1 MGVRS
6 GFVVALEGQSGVG
19 KSTVARLVCD
29 RLQRLGRQTLLT
41 RTPSTSKIGT
51 LARGGTS
58 DFRGLELTLLV
69 AADRYH
75 HERTVVRPAIA
86 HGAIVVCDRY
96 LASSLVLDPYD
107 SVALDQVRAIYK
119 GLPPAGLTV
128 VLLGDPEVCAARATA
143 RGLYSRFHTPD
154 SRANDRERAAYEAV
168 VEDLRRSGCTA
179 IAHEVGRAEAAAVAD
194 DLVELILEH
203 EERGR

>member
-19 KSTVARLVCD
+19 KSTAARLVCEG
-29 RLQRLGRQTLLT
+29 LQRLGRKTLLT

-51 LARGGTS
+51 MARGGTA
-58 DFRGLELTLLV
+58 DLRGLELTLLV

-75 HERTVVRPAIA
+75 HERTVVRPAVA
-86 HGAIVVCDRY
+86 DGAIVVCDRY
-96 LASSLVLDPYD
+96 LASSLVLDPLD
-107 SVALDQVRAIYK
+107 GVAPDLVRAIYR

-128 VLLGDPEVCAARATA
+128 VLCGDPQVCAARATA

-154 SRANDRERAAYEAV
+154 PRANDRERTAYEAV
-168 VEDLRRSGCTA
+168 VEELRRGGCPAITHEIGVATA
-179 IAHEVGRAEAAAVAD
+179 PAVAD
-194 DLVELILEH
+194 DLVELILAH
-203 EERGR
+203 EEAGR